1 MSGNLLFNADRSDI
15 TTLESRITA
24 ELDAVALVR
33 TRPELAKIAA
43 HDPFRSAILFLARAP
58 TAARRR
64 EFLRLEFELPRPEL
78 RGKTV
83 FFAHPATLRGK
94 STPFDFERALGVQGT
109 ARSAG
114 GSWANFLHVCPQEDQ
129 RAGQEAKS
137 ALSGIQGGAD
147 SSLEFTHGQHADS
160 TLTLPRF

>member
-83 FFAHPATLRGK
+83 FLAHPATLRGK

-109 ARSAG
+109 ARSARVVGQLLARMSAG
-114 GSWANFLHVCPQEDQ
+114 GSTG
-129 RAGQEAKS
+129 RTRS
-137 ALSGIQGGAD
+137 
-147 SSLEFTHGQHADS
+147 
-160 TLTLPRF
+160 